1 MFDSPPFRLFSPR
14 ARNGI
19 SAHAPNSATRNAFV
33 MPSKRFSHLLYR
45 HSYEFT
51 FLHKRICF
59 FFLHTFT
66 RKDDFASANN
76 AVNSKLYEN
85 ESSNEILN
93 DSQLNEQSSIAT
105 IQKPLIFMKLEMIK
119 PSMEGASSINPE
131 KDFSY
136 IEEDTMTELPF
147 LDITNNES
155 IQNVTNIEEKII
167 NSSKFTFSAKQT
179 KEMSMKLTIS
189 CDATTTQAAIPY
201 SSSVSTMASM
211 VPTKDI
217 LQIST
222 TPLSSIG
229 SIPKSEILTI
239 TTDYNNR
246 SPDVHS
252 ILVDV
257 IDQHDPTSIFNR
269 DLQLSIGEAFDLP
282 RRSISSVRNNFVNRI
297 RQSRRIWRLR
307 KYLCCIA
314 TTDEE
319 TDTVPRLR
327 GAPPTYSSIYV
338 SPGTILRQESL
349 IAQTNLHNIRRFIF
363 SPTNQSSFVA
373 PTPPPSYAQSQGI
386 QLSPYFT
393 EEDLSVSPSAN
404 SWSPRPIATICTRC
418 LALVITLTEVRRS
431 NIVHLSAFLLC
442 LCGCWPCCMI
452 PYCLNSCKNTDHYCP
467 ICHTYLGTYTPW

>member
-1 MFDSPPFRLFSPR
+1 M
-14 ARNGI
+14 
-19 SAHAPNSATRNAFV
+19 
-33 MPSKRFSHLLYR
+33 KRQSV
-45 HSYEFT
+45 EEKT
-51 FLHKRICF
+51 
-59 FFLHTFT
+59 
-66 RKDDFASANN
+66 SANN

-85 ESSNEILN
+85 ESSNEVLN
-93 DSQLNEQSSIAT
+93 DSQLKEQSSIAT
-105 IQKPLIFMKLEMIK
+105 TPKSLIFMKLEMIK
-119 PSMEGASSINPE
+119 PSMEGASSMNPE

-167 NSSKFTFSAKQT
+167 NGSKFTFSAKQT

-201 SSSVSTMASM
+201 SSSVSTMPSI

-257 IDQHDPTSIFNR
+257 VDQHDPTSIFNR
-269 DLQLSIGEAFDLP
+269 DLQLSIEEAFDLP
-282 RRSISSVRNNFVNRI
+282 RRSISSVRNNFVNRV

-319 TDTVPRLR
+319 VAMFYLSHVLIDFLVV
-327 GAPPTYSSIYV
+327 ASSY
-338 SPGTILRQESL
+338 
-349 IAQTNLHNIRRFIF
+349 F
-363 SPTNQSSFVA
+363 SNQF
-373 PTPPPSYAQSQGI
+373 G
-386 QLSPYFT
+386 
-393 EEDLSVSPSAN
+393 
-404 SWSPRPIATICTRC
+404 
-418 LALVITLTEVRRS
+418 
-431 NIVHLSAFLLC
+431 
-442 LCGCWPCCMI
+442 
-452 PYCLNSCKNTDHYCP
+452 
-467 ICHTYLGTYTPW
+467 